1 MMIKIRRAHNKYKR
15 MRADIGKSRMLF
27 KAQMKELG
35 EANQIVR
42 DVSKELVISWE
53 RNRQQE
59 GVIANQIKR
68 ISELQSTIDSLKR
81 QNRELQAELIAKDSI
96 IKKQTIL
103 MEEVKPKE
111 AKYIK
116 AGNQYYCSN
125 CEADFQHYE
134 LFNKYCPECGA
145 HFTNSRKEQA

>member
-15 MRADIGKSRMLF
+15 MRADIGKARMLF

-59 GVIANQIKR
+59 GVIANQTKR

>member
-15 MRADIGKSRMLF
+15 MRADIGKARMLF

-111 AKYIK
+111 AK
-116 AGNQYYCSN
+116 
-125 CEADFQHYE
+125 
-134 LFNKYCPECGA
+134 
-145 HFTNSRKEQA
+145 